1 MHKREGA
8 IKDHMKKEHGRDVT
22 RAELVDNT
30 EILATCNDHRR
41 IWILEALYIR
51 EYAPELNKQ
60 VKSKVKLLMWSWCL
74 HIGSVVCKCV

>member
-8 IKDHMKKEHGRDVT
+8 IKDHVKKEHNRDVT

-30 EILATCNDHRR
+30 EILATCKDHRR

-60 VKSKVKLLMWSWCL
+60 VKSKVKLLMWS
-74 HIGSVVCKCV
+74 